1 MFCMQIKDADAI
13 MRIPLHFLRS
23 AIKVSESRS
32 PPWHV
37 QSKSKPKTFDS
48 ILKFMSSTVKVTP
61 RNERYRKVTNIW
73 QKLLLTIAHDC
84 SRFLTISH
92 ILWSLYCCYI
102 CRKRSFWGPGALLFR
117 STLLY
122 AHDCS
127 RLLTIAHDCSRLL
140 TVAHDCSRLLT
151 IAHDLCARVDCS
163 HLPANLLF
171 DQVSARA
178 RVSSSANRRQDLE
191 LPY

>member
-1 MFCMQIKDADAI
+1 MFCIQIKHADAI

-48 ILKFMSSTVKVTP
+48 ILKFVSGTVKVTP
-61 RNERYRKVTNIW
+61 HNERYRKVTNI
-73 QKLLLTIAHDC
+73 
-84 SRFLTISH
+84 FG
-92 ILWSLYCCYI
+92 
-102 CRKRSFWGPGALLFR
+102 RSC
-117 STLLY
+117 
-122 AHDCS
+122 CS
-127 RLLTIAHDCSRLL
+127 RLLTIAHDFSRSLIFFDRYI
-140 TVAHDCSRLLT
+140 VALFAENVPFEVLGPYFLGPLCYVLT

-178 RVSSSANRRQDLE
+178 HVSSGANCRQDLE

>member
-1 MFCMQIKDADAI
+1 MFCMQIKHADAI

-61 RNERYRKVTNIW
+61 RNERYRKVTNIFGRNCCSR
-73 QKLLLTIAHDC
+73 LLTIAHDF
-84 SRFLTISH
+84 SRSLIFFDRYIVAIFAENVPFEVLGPYFLGPLCYMLTI
-92 ILWSLYCCYI
+92 
-102 CRKRSFWGPGALLFR
+102 
-117 STLLY
+117 

-127 RLLTIAHDCSRLL
+127 RLLTIAHG
-140 TVAHDCSRLLT
+140 CSRLLT
-151 IAHDLCARVDCS
+151 IAHNLCARVDCS